1 MNGWYEVLLIS
12 IIVPIYNVSSYL
24 QECLESIL
32 SQDYPFLE
40 IILVDDGSTDDSGKI
55 CDEYAKRDSRI
66 RVIHQPNG
74 GAAAAKNAGLRAA
87 SGEYL
92 SFVDSDDFL
101 EPGAY
106 AHMVQLMEV
115 HEADI
120 VQCDFRDVF
129 RDHTCDRHL
138 LLPGMQWNTPDYL
151 ARFTKDWTCG
161 LIWNKL
167 YKRSLFD
174 GIFFETGHKIDDE
187 YFTYRGVMN
196 AGKIVCDDRIVYN
209 YRRRVSSVMLS
220 SDSGQQ
226 IVSDRIDYLSKR
238 RRNVIERFPQLRAAY
253 DSHFLDMMII
263 LSRDAYA
270 TKESIEEI
278 RRQLKSYFR
287 EKGHSR
293 PDYRLLPAL
302 ANLMLG
308 SVDSVLNGR
317 KQVQSAQD
325 TEVLFE

>member
-1 MNGWYEVLLIS
+1 MNRMIS
-12 IIVPIYNVSSYL
+12 TIIPVYNVSTYL
-24 QECLESIL
+24 SECMESIL
-32 SQDYPFLE
+32 SQDYSALE
-40 IILVDDGSTDDSGKI
+40 IILVDDGSTDNSGRL
-55 CDEYAKRDSRI
+55 CDMYAQRDSRV

-74 GAAAAKNAGLRAA
+74 GAAAAKNAGLRVA

-106 AHMVQLMEV
+106 AHMVQLMEM

-120 VQCDFRDVF
+120 VQCAFRDVF
-129 RDHTCDRHL
+129 KDHTRDRHL
-138 LLPGMQWNTPDYL
+138 LLSGMQWNTPDYL
-151 ARFTKDWTCG
+151 AQFTKDWTCG

-196 AGKIVCDDRIVYN
+196 AGKIVCDDRIIYN
-209 YRRRVSSVMLS
+209 YRKRMSSVMLS

-238 RRNVIERFPQLRAAY
+238 RWNVIQRFPQLRAAY

-270 TKESIEEI
+270 TEENIEEI
-278 RRQLKSYFR
+278 RRQLKSYFC
-287 EKGHSR
+287 EKGHSW
-293 PDYRLLPAL
+293 PDYRLFPAL

-308 SVDSVLNGR
+308 SVDSVLSGR
-317 KQVQSAQD
+317 KQVQPEQQD
-325 TEVLFE
+325 DCFD